1 MKTFIVYQYGEWN
14 GETNAYE
21 YAYAIE
27 ARTEEEAVELV
38 VEDRDIL
45 TDDFAD
51 APMGVAWIGEGYAE
65 EVKTDA

>member
-1 MKTFIVYQYGEWN
+1 MKKFIVHQYGEWN

-27 ARTEEEAVELV
+27 AETEEEAVELI

-51 APMGVAWIGEGYAE
+51 APNGVAWIGEGYAE
-65 EVKTDA
+65 EVMTVA